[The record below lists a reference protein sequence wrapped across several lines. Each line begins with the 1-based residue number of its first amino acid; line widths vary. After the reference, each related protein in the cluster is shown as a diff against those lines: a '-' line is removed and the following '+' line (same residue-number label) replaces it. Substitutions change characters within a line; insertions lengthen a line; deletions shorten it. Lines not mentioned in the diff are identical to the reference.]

1 VHRGMNAAVAMPNP
15 ETLRAVPLFS
25 DLNQKELVE
34 VAQTMRERRFAAG
47 DTVTREGAGG
57 AGFFVIAD
65 GHADVSVDGESRGT
79 LGPGDFFGEVALITG
94 AERTATIVATTDLT
108 CYGLTPWDFRPLVEG
123 NPSIA
128 WKLLESM
135 AKKLH

>member
-1 VHRGMNAAVAMPNP
+1 MNLAVAMPNP
-15 ETLRAVPLFS
+15 EALRRVPLFS
-25 DLNQKELVE
+25 DLDQKELSE
-34 VAQTMRERRFAAG
+34 VAQTMRERRFGAG
-47 DTVTREGAGG
+47 DTVTREGTGG

-65 GHADVSVDGESRGT
+65 GNAEVSVNRESRGT

-94 AERTATIVATTDLT
+94 AERTATIVATSDLT

-128 WKLLESM
+128 WKLLQSL

>member
-1 VHRGMNAAVAMPNP
+1 MNLAVAMPNP
-15 ETLRAVPLFS
+15 EALRRVPLFS
-25 DLNQKELVE
+25 DLDQKELSE
-34 VAQTMRERRFAAG
+34 VAQTMRERRFGAG
-47 DTVTREGAGG
+47 DTVTREGTGG

-65 GHADVSVDGESRGT
+65 GNA
-79 LGPGDFFGEVALITG
+79 GPGDFFGEVALITG
-94 AERTATIVATTDLT
+94 AERTATIVATSDLT

-128 WKLLESM
+128 WKLLQSL